1 MAGPRNQAEAEY
13 TKQRLTEMRNSHAFY
28 CDTCI
33 HVKYC
38 KDNPCGHMPPCEV
51 AGIYNRSIAA
61 AALLVELAK
70 GPEGNVS

>member
-13 TKQRLTEMRNSHAFY
+13 TKHRLSELRDSHAFY

-33 HVKYC
+33 HIKYC
-38 KDNPCGHMPPCEV
+38 KGKPCGDMAPCEV
-51 AGIYNRSIAA
+51 AEIYNRSIAA
-61 AALLVELAK
+61 ATLLVELAK